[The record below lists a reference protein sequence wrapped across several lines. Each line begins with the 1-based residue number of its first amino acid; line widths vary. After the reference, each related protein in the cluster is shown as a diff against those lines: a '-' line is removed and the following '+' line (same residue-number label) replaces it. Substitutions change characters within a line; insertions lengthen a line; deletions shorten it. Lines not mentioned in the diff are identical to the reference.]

1 MTTPKQWAH
10 GDRVTHTEMN
20 KYGTALTEAHD
31 SLGDAAMNPLCLII
45 SEAEFCLRHTYR
57 YLHFTST
64 GQLVDPTGARDPVGL
79 SEDADTNK
87 GVLDLE
93 SLGWL
98 AYGALYTVTGVSAC
112 VEDWES

>member
-1 MTTPKQWAH
+1 MTAPKQWAH

-31 SLGDAAMNPLCLII
+31 SLGDAAVNPLNLII
-45 SEAEFCLRHTYR
+45 SNAEFCIRHTYR
-57 YLHFTST
+57 YLHYTSV
-64 GQLVDPTGARDPVGL
+64 GELVDPAGLRDNVAL
-79 SEDADTNK
+79 SEDDEINK

-98 AYGALYTVTGVSAC
+98 SYGAIYYVTGVSAC
-112 VEDWES
+112 TEDWEA